1 MEKIDRVQELKE
13 KYRILVENIGEG
25 LAIYDK
31 NMVVTFVNNKM
42 CEIVGYNK
50 DEILGRRVSSFFA
63 GENKKKVGIE
73 LVGRTKGKSSHYSV
87 RLKTKRGKEILLF
100 VSGVPLFDR
109 NRKFNGSVIVVSDI
123 TERKQLEDKLK
134 ERTIEL
140 EKEVNK
146 RTNLLVDL
154 YRGVAVTEER
164 NRLAR
169 EIHDFCTQTLVSS
182 ILKIELCEKVLD
194 KDPERAKRE
203 LAELRKML
211 AESIKLTRN
220 VMLRLRLPDFH
231 RMGFTTVLKQY
242 LEEFRRKTG
251 IVYRLNLKLDTT
263 LPARIQLGI
272 YRIIREVLNNVG
284 KHAMAKNVDLRLR
297 TDKNRNLHLIVK
309 DNGKGFDLNRAL
321 TEKKYAQNFGLIG
334 MEEQTKLLAG
344 TFTVETEKG
353 QGAKIKVKIPLK
365 EQDE

>member
-1 MEKIDRVQELKE
+1 MVEKIDRVQELKE
-13 KYRILVENIGEG
+13 KYRVLVEKIGEG

-169 EIHDFCTQTLVSS
+169 EIHDFYTQTLVSS

-203 LAELRKML
+203 LVEMRKML
-211 AESIKLTRN
+211 TKSIKSNR
-220 VMLRLRLPDFH
+220 D
-231 RMGFTTVLKQY
+231 
-242 LEEFRRKTG
+242 
-251 IVYRLNLKLDTT
+251 
-263 LPARIQLGI
+263 
-272 YRIIREVLNNVG
+272 II
-284 KHAMAKNVDLRLR
+284 
-297 TDKNRNLHLIVK
+297 
-309 DNGKGFDLNRAL
+309 
-321 TEKKYAQNFGLIG
+321 
-334 MEEQTKLLAG
+334 
-344 TFTVETEKG
+344 
-353 QGAKIKVKIPLK
+353 
-365 EQDE
+365 